1 MLGTEDFPL
10 AGIPLA
16 EMIAQAESGRDQ
28 AKPVRVFGFDEITEA
43 HRAMEEGRAAGKMAV
58 SVS

>member
-1 MLGTEDFPL
+1 MKFL
-10 AGIPLA
+10 
-16 EMIAQAESGRDQ
+16 DQ